1 MKVLY
6 VYNFMYSFNIY
17 VIISV
22 WIVYLCIY
30 IINIITIPNALQE
43 SKQLEYRYFA
53 SRNEK

>member
-1 MKVLY
+1 MDSIL
-6 VYNFMYSFNIY
+6 VY
-17 VIISV
+17 
-22 WIVYLCIY
+22 IY